1 MNRTTFDD
9 GTTFMFIPKRTISS
23 AEDSLT
29 FRAVGVAL
37 VVLLLSLTAASA
49 QPGEGER
56 PPNIVFIL
64 VDDLGYTDVNPYT
77 FQPNHYYET
86 PNVTRLAGQGMTF
99 TNAYTNAAN
108 CAPTRAALMS
118 GQYYPLQPI
127 YTVNSGARGKA
138 SERGLLPAENETT
151 LPLGKVTVAERL
163 NEAGYATAFMGKWH
177 LGAPPDA
184 GPKQQGFDVNVGGT
198 HTGHPSWEGAYFQP
212 NNNPEISDARDGE
225 YMTDYLFR
233 KADAYIRQHRDE
245 PFYLQ
250 LSPYSVHVP
259 LQAPESRIAHFKE
272 KSAVGQHDDP
282 TYAAMIKSVDRG
294 VGRIMQTLD
303 SLGLTRN
310 TLLIFYSDNGGL
322 GGYRSIGLE
331 KNGIT
336 DHSPLK
342 GGKGSFYEGGIRV
355 PLIVRWPGV
364 TRPGTTSDEPV
375 ISIDFYSTLLEAA
388 GAEPPDEY
396 QLSGTSMM
404 PLLERSTASLDRE
417 RLHWH
422 FPGYLQAY
430 GPGDWRTTPVSI
442 IRSGPWK
449 LMKFYEG
456 NRLELYNLD
465 EDIGE
470 AHNLAEERPEKR
482 DQLLRQLNEW
492 LETHDAPLPQPKD
505 N

>member
-1 MNRTTFDD
+1 MVSLR
-9 GTTFMFIPKRTISS
+9 KTISS
-23 AEDSLT
+23 AADALT
-29 FRAVGVAL
+29 VRAVGVAL
-37 VVLLLSLTAASA
+37 GVLLFSLTAARA
-49 QPGEGER
+49 QSDADER

-64 VDDLGYTDVNPYT
+64 VDDLGYTDVNPFT
-77 FQPNHYYET
+77 FQPDHYYET

-99 TNAYTNAAN
+99 TSAYTNAAN

-127 YTVNSGARGKA
+127 YTVNSGARGTA
-138 SERGLLPAENETT
+138 SERKLIPAENETT
-151 LPLGKVTVAERL
+151 LPTEKTTIAEQL
-163 NEAGYATAFMGKWH
+163 SEAGYSTAFMGKWH
-177 LGAPPDA
+177 LGAPGET
-184 GPKQQGFDVNVGGT
+184 GPRQQGFDVNVGGT
-198 HTGHPSWEGAYFQP
+198 HSGHPSWEGAYFQP
-212 NNNPEISDARDGE
+212 NNNPEIDDAREGE

-233 KADAYIRQHRDE
+233 KADAYIRRHRDE

-259 LQAPESRIAHFKE
+259 LQAPDSRIAPFKE
-272 KSAVGQHDDP
+272 KSPVGQHNNP

-294 VGRIMQTLD
+294 VGRIMRTLD
-303 SLGLTRN
+303 SLGLKKN
-310 TLLIFYSDNGGL
+310 TLLVFYSDNGGL

-336 DHSPLK
+336 DHAPLK

-364 TRPGTTSDEPV
+364 TRPGTTNDEPV
-375 ISIDFYSTLLEAA
+375 TSIDFYPTLLEVA
-388 GAEPPDEY
+388 GADSPDEY
-396 QLSGTSMM
+396 PLSGTSMV
-404 PLLERSTASLDRE
+404 PLLERSTARLDRE
-417 RLHWH
+417 HLYWH

-430 GPGDWRTTPVSI
+430 GPGDWRTTPVSV

-465 EDIGE
+465 ADIGE
-470 AHNLAEERPEKR
+470 TRNLAEERPEKR
-482 DQLLRQLNEW
+482 DQLLNQLNEW
-492 LETHDAPLPQPKD
+492 LETRDAPLPKPKEK
-505 N
+505 